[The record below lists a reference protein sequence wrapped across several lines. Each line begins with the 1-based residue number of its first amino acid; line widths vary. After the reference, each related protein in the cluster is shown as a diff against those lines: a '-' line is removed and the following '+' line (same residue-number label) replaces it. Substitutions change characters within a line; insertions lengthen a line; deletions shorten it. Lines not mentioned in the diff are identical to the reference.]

1 MMTDFTE
8 TRRRLFQGPHGN
20 ALHVSSKAVAI
31 LLLLAA
37 PLQAAEPQPRLTGD
51 THIHD
56 PSIIEVDGKFVAF
69 GTGEQGRNHGAIRV
83 KTSPDGVT
91 WTNRGPLGDGV
102 PNWVEAKLGFQ
113 PSNIWAPSVSQHGN
127 VFSLYYS
134 LSSFGTN
141 TSAIGLMTN
150 EAIDPERPGDGWRD
164 QGMVLTSHVGDD
176 FNAIDPFRINLADG
190 RSFLSYGS
198 FWSGIKLRELD
209 PGTGKLI
216 SPDTP
221 IFALAARP
229 GGGAVEASSILEHA
243 GKFYLFVSFDQ
254 CCKGVAS
261 TYNIRIGRADRIE
274 GPYRDREGNDMRQ
287 GGGSLLQATSGR
299 YIGPG
304 GQEAVKTSKG
314 EMLAYHYYDGGD
326 GGASKLQFSPIGW
339 TGEGWPELG
348 ALPE

>member
-1 MMTDFTE
+1 MAHFTE
-8 TRRRLFQGPHGN
+8 PTRRLFQGPLGV
-20 ALHVSSKAVAI
+20 ALHASSKAAAI
-31 LLLLAA
+31 LLLLAT
-37 PLQAAEPQPRLTGD
+37 PLHAAEPQLRLAGD

-69 GTGEQGRNHGAIRV
+69 GTGEQGRNHGAIRL
-83 KTSPDGVT
+83 KTSPDGIT
-91 WTNRGPLGDGV
+91 WKNRGPLGDGV
-102 PNWVEAKLGFQ
+102 PNWVEGKLGFQ
-113 PSNIWAPSVSQHGN
+113 PSNIWAPSISQRGN
-127 VFSLYYS
+127 ALSLYYS

-150 EAIDPERPGDGWRD
+150 ESFDPERPSEGWKD
-164 QGMVLTSHVGDD
+164 QGVVLTSHVGDD

-190 RSFLSYGS
+190 RAFLSYGS

-209 PGTGKLI
+209 PGTGKVI
-216 SPDTP
+216 SADTP
-221 IFALAARP
+221 IFALAARA
-229 GGGAVEASSILEHA
+229 GGGAVEASAILEHA

-261 TYNIRIGRADRIE
+261 TYNIRIGRADHIE
-274 GPYRDREGNDMRQ
+274 GPYRDKEGNDMRR
-287 GGGSLLQATSGR
+287 GGGSPLQSASGR

-304 GQEAVKTSKG
+304 GQEPVKTSKG

-326 GGASKLQFSPIGW
+326 GGAAKLQFSPIGW
-339 TGEGWPELG
+339 TEEGWPELG